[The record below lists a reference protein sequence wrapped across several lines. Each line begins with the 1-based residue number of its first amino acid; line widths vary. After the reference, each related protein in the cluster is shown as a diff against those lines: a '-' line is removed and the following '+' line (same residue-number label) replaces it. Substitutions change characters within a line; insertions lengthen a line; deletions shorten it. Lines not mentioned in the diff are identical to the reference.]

1 MRLLK
6 IVSAFVLLFCVT
18 YTEVALADSPVTMLQ
33 TVTTNTIDQISAY
46 KKSHG
51 NVQTI
56 PFNDMYTIVNQELL
70 PHVDVDR
77 MLSSVLARQCTYSA
91 TTHNCEPINLATID
105 PKMWVNLRQQYIYL
119 LVGLYGSALS
129 SADQYKITF
138 NQTSRQPIIT
148 NPQAGATMEIYSQVQ
163 LPNSE
168 PITLVYEMEYKNNQW
183 MVYDLSINGAISI
196 SNNLRAQFSPTL
208 QQQGLQ
214 GLLQVLTNHS
224 KQMMNPGSSN

>member
-1 MRLLK
+1 MRLVK
-6 IVSAFVLLFCVT
+6 IVSAFILFFSAV
-18 YTEVALADSPVTMLQ
+18 YVNAAVVSPVTMLQ
-33 TVTTNTIDQISAY
+33 TVTANTIDQISAY

-51 NVQTI
+51 NPQTI
-56 PFNDMYTIVNQELL
+56 PFNDMYSIVNQQLL

-91 TTHNCEPINLATID
+91 TTHNCESINLATID
-105 PKMWVNLRQQYIYL
+105 PKMWANLRQQYIYL

-138 NQTSRQPIIT
+138 NQTSRQPVIT
-148 NPQAGATMEIYSQVQ
+148 NPQPGAVMEIYSQVQ

-183 MVYDLSINGAISI
+183 LVYDLSINGAISI

-208 QQQGLQ
+208 QQQGLP
-214 GLLQVLTNHS
+214 GLLKVLTNHS
-224 KQMMNPGSSN
+224 QQMMNAGSSN

>member
-1 MRLLK
+1 MRLGK
-6 IVSAFVLLFCVT
+6 IVSVFILLFSVACVN
-18 YTEVALADSPVTMLQ
+18 ADQTASPVTMLQ
-33 TVTTNTIDQISAY
+33 TVTANTIDQISAY

-51 NVQTI
+51 NPQMI
-56 PFNDMYTIVNQELL
+56 PFNDMYTIVNQQLL

-91 TTHNCEPINLATID
+91 TTHNCEPIDLATID
-105 PKMWVNLRQQYIYL
+105 PKMWANLKQQYIYL

-138 NQTSRQPIIT
+138 NQGRQAMNM
-148 NPQAGATMEIYSQVQ
+148 NPQAGALMEIYSQVQ

-168 PITLVYEMEYKNNQW
+168 PITLVYEMEYKNNLW
-183 MVYDLSINGAISI
+183 LVYDISINGAISI
-196 SNNLRAQFSPTL
+196 SINLRAQFSPTL

-224 KQMMNPGSSN
+224 QQMMNPGSGN